1 MSNSTVGPSLGEG
14 VMLVRNL
21 FTHSAEI
28 GRGILGALGQSS
40 SKAFCQAVQGGS
52 PFSALNCC
60 DTCDVPPPCWEPQ
73 PLGQVTSF
81 VAPGGKAT
89 IRFRVTNCG
98 FSGGVRSITFGALY
112 ASPGLAFDPPSLTL
126 GPLRRGVVL
135 ATLPIDSSAKQGE
148 EHELILLV
156 HGCKNYYLRW
166 VVKVAACGVDMCN
179 EVEVNDC
186 PDMIHHWYDHFYC
199 HRHCQ
204 EQRQPGTVGA
214 VPGVNPVVPQTPA
227 SGGLFGVNK

>member
-1 MSNSTVGPSLGEG
+1 MNNSTVGPSIGEA

-21 FTHSAEI
+21 FGHSAQI
-28 GRGILGALGQSS
+28 GIGILGALGQGS
-40 SKAFCQAVQGGS
+40 SKALCEVVQGRTPLG
-52 PFSALNCC
+52 LGGC

-81 VAPGGKAT
+81 VAPGGQVT

-98 FSGGVRSITFGALY
+98 FTSRTITFT
-112 ASPGLAFDPPSLTL
+112 SIKPVPGLTFSPTSLVL
-126 GPLRRGVVL
+126 GPLERGIVS
-135 ATLPIDSSAKQGE
+135 ATLQIPATAKQGE
-148 EHELILLV
+148 EHKLVLLV
-156 HGCKNYYLRW
+156 HGCKNYYVRW

-199 HRHCQ
+199 RRHCQ
-204 EQRQPGTVGA
+204 EQRPPGTTGDN
-214 VPGVNPVVPQTPA
+214 PGVNPAGTTGA
-227 SGGLFGVNK
+227 SFGAN